1 MKKLVDGDGPKPMIL
16 IQPAEA
22 GTRIDAYGL
31 TGPAVI
37 EELRRC
43 IIHMAALQAG
53 LPVISTVI
61 EPGAAV
67 AAPAAAPALNGHRP
81 STDVPAV
88 KPNDARLMRKKSGPR
103 PKAAAAVIA
112 ES

>member
-16 IQPAEA
+16 IQSAEA

-67 AAPAAAPALNGHRP
+67 AAPALNGHRP

-88 KPNDARLMRKKSGPR
+88 KPNDARLMRKKPGPR
-103 PKAAAAVIA
+103 PKAAAAAMV